1 MRKLDTIIVHCTATR
16 PDWWAGKRTS
26 EKVAEIRRWHVEERG
41 WSDIGYHY
49 LIDRDGTI
57 APGRPIQRSGAHTR
71 GHNKG
76 SVGVSL
82 FGGHGSSATD
92 EFADN
97 FTLQQ
102 DAALRNL
109 VSDLMSDHGEM
120 KVAGHNEYSTKA
132 CPGFNVMLWHGEL
145 R

>member
-16 PDWWAGKRTS
+16 SGWMEDSPTT
-26 EKVAEIRRWHVEERG
+26 EKVDEVRRWHLDRG

-57 APGRPIQRSGAHTR
+57 APGRPIERSGAHTR
-71 GHNKG
+71 GHNRR
-76 SVGVSL
+76 SVGVAL

-92 EFADN
+92 EFEEN
-97 FTLQQ
+97 FTPEQE
-102 DAALRNL
+102 AALKNL
-109 VSDLMSDHGEM
+109 VSDLMSNHGEM

-132 CPGFNVMLWHGEL
+132 CPGFNVMLWHGEW